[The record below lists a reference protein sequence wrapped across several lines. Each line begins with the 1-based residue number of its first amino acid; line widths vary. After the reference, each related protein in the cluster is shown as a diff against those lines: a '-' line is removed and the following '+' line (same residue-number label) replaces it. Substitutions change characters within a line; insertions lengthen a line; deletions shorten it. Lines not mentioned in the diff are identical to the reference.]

1 MPWDKT
7 LTYNHGSEST
17 RELHVL
23 NAYADPDFIK
33 DVERLAGEDGS
44 KLFTNIFTRAAA
56 GESSQNLE
64 DIAEKYLLTLDE
76 VMHFVI
82 GVRGVMPLPR
92 ELPFRINWDDYDNE
106 EYLTVTFDG
115 NIKKK
120 DFDEVWK
127 LIKRKQKAKRVGK
140 QSRNKPLVDDKLV
153 YAVFKQLQ
161 KTPRPTFKEIHDS
174 YDTQKLPL
182 YDKKPRKQF
191 DDEQKLE
198 NYYNKHKPQP
208 PVVSESAVAKRFDEL
223 RLEETKQWR
232 KDHS

>member
-1 MPWDKT
+1 MAWDKT
-7 LTYNHGSEST
+7 LTYNHDNEST

-23 NAYADPDFIK
+23 NAYSDPDFIK
-33 DVERLAGEDGS
+33 DIERVAGKDGS
-44 KLFTNIFTRAAA
+44 KLFANFFAKPSALA
-56 GESSQNLE
+56 
-64 DIAEKYLLTLDE
+64 DIAQKYLLTVDE
-76 VMHFVI
+76 VMHFIV

-92 ELPFRINWDDYDNE
+92 DLPFRINWDDYDNE
-106 EYLTVTFDG
+106 DYLTVTFDN

-140 QSRNKPLVDDKLV
+140 ESRNKPLVDDKLV

-161 KTPRPTFKEIHDS
+161 KSPKPTFTDIHDL
-174 YDTQKLPL
+174 YDTRKLPL

-191 DDEQKLE
+191 DDVQKLE
-198 NYYNKHKPQP
+198 NYYNRHKPQP
-208 PVVSESAVAKRFDEL
+208 PAMTESAVAERFDEL
-223 RLEETKQWR
+223 RLEEAKQWR